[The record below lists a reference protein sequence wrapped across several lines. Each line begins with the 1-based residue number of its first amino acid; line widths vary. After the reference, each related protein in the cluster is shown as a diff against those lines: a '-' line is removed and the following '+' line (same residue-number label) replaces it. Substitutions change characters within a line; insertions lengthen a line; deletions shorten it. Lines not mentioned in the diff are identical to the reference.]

1 VVQPGGPGPGPVA
14 APVTQTFKYVVQPT
28 DVLGDI
34 ALRFRTTIEA
44 IMALNPQI
52 KNKNIIIDGDTLL
65 IPKV

>member
-1 VVQPGGPGPGPVA
+1 
-14 APVTQTFKYVVQPT
+14 VTQTFKYVVQPT